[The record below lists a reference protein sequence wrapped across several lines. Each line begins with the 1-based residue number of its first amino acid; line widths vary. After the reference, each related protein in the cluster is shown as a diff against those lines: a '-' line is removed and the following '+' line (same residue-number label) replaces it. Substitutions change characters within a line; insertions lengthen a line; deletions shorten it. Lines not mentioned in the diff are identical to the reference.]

1 MGTGEAS
8 RHELRLVTT
17 GLREILTKY
26 FAQQMHTNKFIEYIE
41 SYFIIYIIYNYN
53 IYNELI

>member
-41 SYFIIYIIYNYN
+41 SYFVLREICIPHYSVAG
-53 IYNELI
+53 

>member
-26 FAQQMHTNKFIEYIE
+26 FAQQMHTNKFIEIE
-41 SYFIIYIIYNYN
+41 RFRPQRD
-53 IYNELI
+53 L